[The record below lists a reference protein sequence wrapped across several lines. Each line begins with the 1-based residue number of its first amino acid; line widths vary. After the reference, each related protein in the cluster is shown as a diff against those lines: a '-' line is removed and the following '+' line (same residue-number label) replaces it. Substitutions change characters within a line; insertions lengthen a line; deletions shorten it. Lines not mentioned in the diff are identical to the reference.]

1 MSGIKWAWIF
11 FIAATI
17 LVAARLATTSLR
29 APAEEHAQRVET
41 ATQMPEAQGGDA
53 VPKARAEAEVA
64 PAAEPEP
71 TPRGDEQVS
80 NGAIAATEGSLADE
94 PSLAES
100 GERRDQ
106 EEEEPFHFRRVRWG
120 MTPEEVRAAEPAPVL
135 REHAGGLSFATTTLE
150 MPCVLDY
157 GFAQGR
163 LARARLSFSDPAG
176 KEIPPLSVAQAQRR
190 FLRLREELRARYGD
204 AVQKSVRAPRDV
216 TGLARGARKQEEMAK
231 QYDEEIAEAEAR
243 LRKQREWLQ
252 KRYERWP
259 NRESLV
265 ERDLRPRER
274 DLRELREWKKE
285 ALANAAEARRAIQE
299 NRAADAVAPLVSLV
313 SARWSAAKELH
324 DVELVLDLRGR
335 VPLLE
340 VRYEWVQLLPAAW
353 GIDEL

>member
-17 LVAARLATTSLR
+17 LVAVRLATTTLR
-29 APAEEHAQRVET
+29 APADEHAQRVET
-41 ATQMPEAQGGDA
+41 ATQVAAAPAEA
-53 VPKARAEAEVA
+53 VPAEEKTARQAEAAREESPVAADAPGAYEEPEQAPEPERSAEAAETTRAEEH
-64 PAAEPEP
+64 
-71 TPRGDEQVS
+71 D
-80 NGAIAATEGSLADE
+80 
-94 PSLAES
+94 
-100 GERRDQ
+100 
-106 EEEEPFHFRRVRWG
+106 EPFHFRRIRWG
-120 MTPEEVRAAEPAPVL
+120 MTPEEVRAAETEAIL
-135 REHAGGLSFATTTLE
+135 GETAGGLRFATTTLG
-150 MPCVLDY
+150 MPCLLDY
-157 GFAQGR
+157 GFAHGR
-163 LARARLSFSDPAG
+163 LVRARLSFSDPAG
-176 KEIPPLSVAQAQRR
+176 RDIPPLTVAQAQRR

-216 TGLARGARKQEEMAK
+216 TGLSRSALRQEELAK
-231 QYDEEIAEAEAR
+231 QYDAEIAEAEER

-265 ERDLRPRER
+265 ERELRPRER

-285 ALANAAEARRAIQE
+285 ALANAMEARKAIQN
-299 NRAADAVAPLVSLV
+299 NRAADATSPLVALV

-340 VRYEWVQLLPAAW
+340 VRYEWAQLLPTTW
-353 GIDEL
+353 GVDEL